1 MRTFRRFLHDLRAF
15 VRGRL
20 TDDDLSDE
28 LDTFLEA
35 AVTHKMQSGMS
46 REEATRTARLEVGS
60 ALAVRD
66 AVGDVGWTATWEA
79 TWRDVRYGV
88 RSLARNGSFTL
99 AAVTTLALGVGVTT
113 AVFSILNTVLLQPLP
128 YRDSNQL
135 VRIVERAAPRTTAG
149 PLLRRTSMRW
159 SEMEEWRARNTT
171 LSDLAYTISP
181 PITLTPTPGGSVR
194 LSGTLVSSNLF
205 SILGA
210 HALLGR
216 TLDTRDEAPGSDAV
230 VISEGAWH
238 RYFQGDPAII
248 GRTIAIKTQGP
259 EAGFLDGTPLTIV
272 GVMPHEFDF
281 PVPHCDYW
289 APITA
294 ASPVRSWPGSGSV
307 ITFRRWASGVQAA
320 RPAVYAATLVCAT
333 CWWVVR

>member
-1 MRTFRRFLHDLRAF
+1 MRTFRRFLHDIRAF

-35 AVTHKMQSGMS
+35 SVTHKMQSGMS

-113 AVFSILNTVLLQPLP
+113 AVFSIVNTVLLQPLP
-128 YRDSNQL
+128 YRDSDQL

-159 SEMEEWRARNTT
+159 SEMEEWRARSTT

-181 PITLTPTPGGSVR
+181 PITLMPTP
-194 LSGTLVSSNLF
+194 
-205 SILGA
+205 A
-210 HALLGR
+210 GR
-216 TLDTRDEAPGSDAV
+216 
-230 VISEGAWH
+230 
-238 RYFQGDPAII
+238 
-248 GRTIAIKTQGP
+248 
-259 EAGFLDGTPLTIV
+259 
-272 GVMPHEFDF
+272 
-281 PVPHCDYW
+281 
-289 APITA
+289 
-294 ASPVRSWPGSGSV
+294 
-307 ITFRRWASGVQAA
+307 
-320 RPAVYAATLVCAT
+320 
-333 CWWVVR
+333 